1 MKPSI
6 LIIPGYGGKPRD
18 KMSLRFKRSLE
29 SKYDVYIF
37 SPEWKKKSIKL
48 WIKQTESFVK
58 KNKLFNSL
66 VFAHSLGA
74 MIAVCAKI
82 RPRKLLTASLSPYF
96 KDDLPFLDKT
106 DRNFFGKKMLKEL
119 GGLRVITKPNISF
132 AGSLEA
138 DRVKKYANRIVDGAG
153 HMPTGKYFKE
163 IIKELMK

>member
-29 SKYDVYIF
+29 GKYNVYIF
-37 SPEWKKKSIKL
+37 SPDWKKRSINL
-48 WIKQTESFVK
+48 WINQTESFVK
-58 KNKLFNSL
+58 KNNLFNS
-66 VFAHSLGA
+66 VIFAHSLGG

-119 GGLRVITKPNISF
+119 GELRIINKPNISF
-132 AGSLEA
+132 AGSSEGE
-138 DRVKKYANRIVDGAG
+138 DVKKYSNRIVEGAG
-153 HMPTGKYFKE
+153 HLPVGKYFKE